1 MFVFSSASREVF
13 RPGESDI
20 ALLIEFR
27 PIEII
32 KRFRVC
38 LDAREAFRNIFQAD
52 VDLVTQGAVKN
63 KAIPGEIDQTRQLV
77 CGA

>member
-38 LDAREAFRNIFQAD
+38 LDAREAFMDIF
-52 VDLVTQGAVKN
+52 
-63 KAIPGEIDQTRQLV
+63 
-77 CGA
+77 